1 MYTECVT
8 DGISRQAKITYS
20 PRSDRWP
27 DLLATNDNVTC
38 ICPRSYHCGN
48 KQSQHDRAMHPCIT
62 LRTFRTKTTCTR
74 DKNSIYKE
82 RGSEPPL
89 SVSSCMSALPPAR
102 RRQYRSPPSVS
113 KAHDFLTR
121 DLGSRMPTWRPT
133 VAAGDM
139 GTAVGSYLRLRRPG
153 SRCKARSIVSPR
165 R

>member
-1 MYTECVT
+1 MT

-48 KQSQHDRAMHPCIT
+48 KQRQHDRAMHPCIT

-113 KAHDFLTR
+113 KAHDFPHARSNAYVATNCRSGRHGNRRRELSAAATS
-121 DLGSRMPTWRPT
+121 GSQMQSQIDS
-133 VAAGDM
+133 VAAPMM
-139 GTAVGSYLRLRRPG
+139 G
-153 SRCKARSIVSPR
+153 C
-165 R
+165 

>member
-1 MYTECVT
+1 VT

-20 PRSDRWP
+20 PRSE

-48 KQSQHDRAMHPCIT
+48 KQSQHDRAMHSCIT

-121 DLGSRMPTWRPT
+121 DLGSRTPTRRPT

-139 GTAVGSYLRLRRPG
+139 GTAVVSDLRLRRPG
-153 SRCKARSIVSPR
+153 RRCKARSIVSPR